1 MCARGRQG
9 GHKWDRV
16 MTAKVG
22 TSGSLMAADVARLAL
37 LWQTGFSHL
46 HCHLPNTPEMQEGT
60 YVEAHFVHPTATF

>member
-1 MCARGRQG
+1 
-9 GHKWDRV
+9 

-37 LWQTGFSHL
+37 LWQAGFSHL